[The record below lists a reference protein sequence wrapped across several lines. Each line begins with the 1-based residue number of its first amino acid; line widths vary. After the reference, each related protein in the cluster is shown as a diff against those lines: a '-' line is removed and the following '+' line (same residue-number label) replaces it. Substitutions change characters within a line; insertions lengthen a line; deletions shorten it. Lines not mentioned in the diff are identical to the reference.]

1 MPLHTD
7 FTSSHSSGIS
17 TVCVVTAFLDCKSAV
32 IDVTP
37 LGALISA
44 SDRKRGRAR
53 RTLRPSYTHTL
64 RNSDTVLAFKD
75 RDKDNDNDKDS
86 FESKSQES
94 R

>member
-1 MPLHTD
+1 MSLHTN
-7 FTSSHSSGIS
+7 FTFSHSSSIS
-17 TVCVVTAFLDCKSAV
+17 TICVV
-32 IDVTP
+32 VTP

-44 SDRKRGRAR
+44 SERKRGRAR
-53 RTLRPSYTHTL
+53 RTLRPSHTYTL